1 MKKSMMFGLMCAATF
16 VCGVAKGE
24 TVTIPLEVGCD
35 TLAYS
40 VNGGLA
46 VEVDL
51 TGEAYAD
58 ATALEFDL
66 GHNGAYVVELKK
78 SGSTVKTYNWNVTG
92 ESCEVA
98 AESEENEAMLDT
110 RGERSIDCRG
120 GAVLET
126 FTYSGIGWGEQGA
139 GTSATVTF
147 KKDGGNEQTLL
158 DATEG
163 AGEVQWTVERG
174 GKYVF
179 THKSGDAE
187 ETATFVVNGP
197 FTVRVPKSIS
207 HLTCAVFVDE
217 TPVVGEEGGQFV
229 LYEIRGSGCTIVF
242 TPTDGYLIR
251 SGGELALPVRD
262 KTLGDDDLPVLIAPG
277 EEDNPWKIG
286 EGGTDVVQAY
296 VKGDVLVIAG
306 SGAMADFASAAS
318 VPWAAVADEVTEVT
332 IAEGVTKIGKN
343 ALAGMNELAT
353 VNGENVQ
360 STYRTVSTVNGKTI
374 EQFNMM
380 ADALG
385 NAKLVYPPET
395 PPAPVPPAGAVTSW
409 DALTNAVATVASGVE
424 IAVGADITEAGGE
437 LVVPAGKAVMIKLYG
452 NTVSCGRVTVGG
464 ALMVGDAEDS
474 VGRIIASNGA
484 KVAKGGSVTL
494 LGGPLRGTF
503 TTLSPGLILL
513 FR

>member
-1 MKKSMMFGLMCAATF
+1 M
-16 VCGVAKGE
+16 
-24 TVTIPLEVGCD
+24 
-35 TLAYS
+35 
-40 VNGGLA
+40 
-46 VEVDL
+46 
-51 TGEAYAD
+51 
-58 ATALEFDL
+58 
-66 GHNGAYVVELKK
+66 
-78 SGSTVKTYNWNVTG
+78 
-92 ESCEVA
+92 
-98 AESEENEAMLDT
+98 
-110 RGERSIDCRG
+110 
-120 GAVLET
+120 
-126 FTYSGIGWGEQGA
+126 
-139 GTSATVTF
+139 
-147 KKDGGNEQTLL
+147 
-158 DATEG
+158 
-163 AGEVQWTVERG
+163 
-174 GKYVF
+174 
-179 THKSGDAE
+179 
-187 ETATFVVNGP
+187 
-197 FTVRVPKSIS
+197 
-207 HLTCAVFVDE
+207 
-217 TPVVGEEGGQFV
+217 
-229 LYEIRGSGCTIVF
+229 
-242 TPTDGYLIR
+242 
-251 SGGELALPVRD
+251 
-262 KTLGDDDLPVLIAPG
+262 
-277 EEDNPWKIG
+277 
-286 EGGTDVVQAY
+286 
-296 VKGDVLVIAG
+296 KGDVLVIAG